1 MGEFVSLKEA
11 LRLIRVFHDLSKIQV
26 ADRVGLSR
34 SYITE
39 LEAGDKKVTLEV
51 LQKYADG
58 FSIPLSSLMLFAERA
73 NDRSFGERARAV
85 VASKVIKMLDWV
97 ATLAEEQREH
107 LDADA

>member
-1 MGEFVSLKEA
+1 MGEVVNLKEA
-11 LRLIRVFHDLSKIQV
+11 LRLIRVFHDLSKTQV

-58 FSIPLSSLMLFAERA
+58 FSIPLSSLMLFAERT
-73 NDRSFGERARAV
+73 NDQSLGERTRVA
-85 VASKVIKMLDWV
+85 VASKVVKMLDWV
-97 ATLAEEQREH
+97 ATPAEEHREH
-107 LDADA
+107 